1 MPFFF
6 RNLRSFISENF
17 PNFPSTKFE
26 ANIGKFPSGTCTEV
40 KICTFP
46 VQSGKWTRTKS
57 GCQSLCCLKRC
68 YTRQFFVRLATTAS
82 WANFPAT
89 HKAIFLCDTGCS
101 ESGTCAVSFAYCLAT
116 ALSCEKKKT
125 LPRQSWKEPPT
136 TQLEPTIV
144 GLSQMHYLPLRVK
157 NSHKNLF
164 LRKCYP
170 WTITSADENV
180 F

>member
-1 MPFFF
+1 MHRSKNLHFSRAKWEVDTYKERLSVSLLLKALLHEAIF
-6 RNLRSFISENF
+6 RASCNDSILSQLSCNSKSNFSLRHWLRREWYMCS
-17 PNFPSTKFE
+17 
-26 ANIGKFPSGTCTEV
+26 
-40 KICTFP
+40 
-46 VQSGKWTRTKS
+46 
-57 GCQSLCCLKRC
+57 
-68 YTRQFFVRLATTAS
+68 FVRL
-82 WANFPAT
+82 
-89 HKAIFLCDTGCS
+89 
-101 ESGTCAVSFAYCLAT
+101 
-116 ALSCEKKKT
+116 LSRNGVELREKKS